1 MADYTLLGSLT
12 GPGSND
18 GDATQINLALLFK
31 VTSTCWVKALRFW
44 RADTGIGGT
53 PSGQLYTYIDESS
66 GTAVTGTDV
75 TFVLSGT
82 GWQQANLATPVQL
95 SSGQLYKVVVNFPS
109 FYAATG
115 GYFATGAGV
124 GGIVSGPLTA
134 PDAGGTPLGIGS
146 VKQGTFATGGAL
158 AYPTSYFNGG
168 NYWVDALVTDVDP
181 SSTPLTV
188 TDTAT
193 GARGVGPA
201 EQLQIGLTA
210 IDTAT
215 SASAATPAETILIG
229 LTHTDTAGSARTVGQ
244 PGTLAAD
251 LLHADTATGARA
263 GTTPGV
269 LVIDVI
275 HADTA
280 NAGRANG
287 GTDALSADLL
297 HADRAVAARAVAPS
311 PSLLIQ
317 ADVVLVDAAA
327 ACRAGITAGTLH
339 LGTAYTWPPHGGT
352 VAVQRTAIG
361 AVSIQRVATGTV
373 AII

>member
-18 GDATQINLALLFK
+18 GDATQINLAMLFK

-53 PSGQLYTYIDESS
+53 PSGQLYTYVDESS
-66 GTAVTGTDV
+66 GTAVTGTDA
-75 TFVLSGT
+75 TFTLSGT
-82 GWQQANLATPVQL
+82 GWQQANLAAPVQL
-95 SSGQLYKVVVNFPS
+95 TSGQLYKVVVNFPS
-109 FYAATG
+109 FYSATG

-201 EQLQIGLTA
+201 GQLQVGLTA
-210 IDTAT
+210 TDTASGSGT
-215 SASAATPAETILIG
+215 ATPAETLLIG
-229 LTHTDTAGSARTVGQ
+229 LTHVDTAGSARTVGQ
-244 PGTLAAD
+244 PGMLTAD
-251 LLHADTATGARA
+251 LLHADTATGSRA
-263 GTTPGV
+263 GAAPGV

-275 HADTA
+275 HADA
-280 NAGRANG
+280 ASAGRANS
-287 GTDALSADLL
+287 GTGAFTADVL
-297 HADRAVAARAVAPS
+297 HSDRAATARAVAPG

-317 ADVVLVDAAA
+317 ADVVLIDAAT
-327 ACRAGITAGTLH
+327 ACRAGTAVGTLH

-352 VAVQRTAIG
+352 VTVQRTAIG
-361 AVSIQRVATGTV
+361 AVSIQRGATGTV